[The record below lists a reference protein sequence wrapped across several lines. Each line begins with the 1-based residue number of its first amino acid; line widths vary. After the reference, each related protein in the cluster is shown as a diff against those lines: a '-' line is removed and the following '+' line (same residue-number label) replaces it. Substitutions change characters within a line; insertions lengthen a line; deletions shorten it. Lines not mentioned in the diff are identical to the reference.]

1 MCIRD
6 SSCIEDPDCAIP
18 SGGSF
23 TFQRIWYGVS
33 TTPGYHEIYASA
45 DDRNNDE
52 TRTNNNE
59 DYAILEIEEIP
70 NDKPV
75 IVASVDTSL
84 LWIDEPVRVD
94 AGQSYDTE
102 TTDGEPDN
110 ADGEPD
116 LTYRYF
122 TENGWTSWVSDYTWD
137 MSFSSP
143 GEKEILVAARDE
155 RSKESDEYSITVEV
169 KANTQPTAI
178 LLTNVSSPVEVSD
191 GGFITFDVSQSFDP
205 DEKSELEYRFSF
217 GDNVYSDW
225 VK

>member
-1 MCIRD
+1 MVW
-6 SSCIEDPDCAIP
+6 
-18 SGGSF
+18 SF
-23 TFQRIWYGVS
+23 NY
-33 TTPGYHEIYASA
+33 PGYHEIYASA

-75 IVASVDTSL
+75 IVASVDTNL

-94 AGQSYDTE
+94 AGQSYDSE

-110 ADGEPD
+110 ADGDSD

-178 LLTNVSSPVEVSD
+178 L
-191 GGFITFDVSQSFDP
+191 
-205 DEKSELEYRFSF
+205 
-217 GDNVYSDW
+217 
-225 VK
+225 